1 MCRWSSGRGPPS
13 EVVAE
18 GLFVGNSGR
27 DALARAT
34 TGQRTPTGD
43 RPTKPRR
50 TKQCTEGVRR
60 RLSTVVYGGQQ
71 SLVHGGVQQ
80 VYSREYTEVQQCT
93 AGSTRQ
99 CTAGLSVLVG
109 VRQVSRYWSVYGRCT
124 AGCTD
129 GACSLVRCPLR
140 LVYIL
145 YLLRRL
151 VSGWCLLAWTSS
163 PWPQRARVSLVP
175 MPTNSPSAT
184 ASGVSEFWQNSETVP
199 ARLLC
204 TAGLYWGLVLYLT
217 WRSGTVPRTLVRG
230 VPDLVYDSVLDVD
243 QVYRTSSTTRS
254 YILSYI

>member
-1 MCRWSSGRGPPS
+1 MTRVTHCTAGVQRCTTGSPRCTTGSQRWSTGSQRCTTDVQHGDPRTYSTVTHGGMCRWSSGRGPPS

-151 VSGWCLLAWTSS
+151 VSGWCLLA
-163 PWPQRARVSLVP
+163 
-175 MPTNSPSAT
+175 
-184 ASGVSEFWQNSETVP
+184 
-199 ARLLC
+199 
-204 TAGLYWGLVLYLT
+204 
-217 WRSGTVPRTLVRG
+217 
-230 VPDLVYDSVLDVD
+230 
-243 QVYRTSSTTRS
+243 
-254 YILSYI
+254 